1 MKWSSR
7 TPQDPEP
14 KRRRSLSDLDATP
27 VVVAFALMVLAGAVV
42 GVALIVPRLVD
53 SIDTETF
60 RSPAATVAP
69 AAVAA
74 SPTPAAT
81 ANPTPTPGLPAVNGK
96 PLSLSDLQRAWGSK
110 GLDVRAGGGAG
121 GFGGF
126 AVTPADVQLSGGGG
140 SMEVAVL
147 VYPDAQAIKADWS
160 LSAGAAPSPAGGRT
174 VPAGGSIWWNQNVI
188 VVTRSGSGSVVS
200 SAREAF
206 LGL

>member
-42 GVALIVPRLVD
+42 GVALIIPKLVD

-60 RSPAATVAP
+60 RSPAATGAP

-74 SPTPAAT
+74 SPTAGPT

-96 PLSLSDLQRAWGSK
+96 PLSLSDLQRAWGAR
-110 GLDVRAGGGAG
+110 GLTVRAGGGVS
-121 GFGGF
+121 GFQGF
-126 AVTPADVQLSGGGG
+126 AVTPADVQLSAGGDTA
-140 SMEVAVL
+140 EVAVL
-147 VYPDAQAIKADWS
+147 VYPDAQAIKTDWN
-160 LSAGAAPSPAGGRT
+160 LSA
-174 VPAGGSIWWNQNVI
+174 
-188 VVTRSGSGSVVS
+188 
-200 SAREAF
+200 
-206 LGL
+206 

>member
-1 MKWSSR
+1 
-7 TPQDPEP
+7 
-14 KRRRSLSDLDATP
+14 
-27 VVVAFALMVLAGAVV
+27 
-42 GVALIVPRLVD
+42 
-53 SIDTETF
+53 
-60 RSPAATVAP
+60 
-69 AAVAA
+69 A
-74 SPTPAAT
+74 SPTAGPT
-81 ANPTPTPGLPAVNGK
+81 AKPTPTPGLPAVNGK
-96 PLSLSDLQRAWGSK
+96 PLSLSDLQREWGSK

-206 LGL
+206 LGLRGPRSTHRPHSVLDADGDHPAAADADGAVQPVVLLG